1 MSTRRM
7 KSRLQATTND
17 RKDRVDVMMA
27 SIDSYRELLTTVGD
41 ALEECSIK
49 GCVHTGT
56 RENSVEVIADD
67 RTSLLIVLRREHVV
81 FAHGERLA
89 DQLQEWLH
97 VGWRGINPAHTD
109 EYLIFITL

>member
-1 MSTRRM
+1 MSTRRV
-7 KSRLQATTND
+7 KSRLQTPTND
-17 RKDRVDVMMA
+17 RKDRVDVMTA

-49 GCVHTGT
+49 GCVHVGT
-56 RENSVEVIADD
+56 QENPVEVRADD
-67 RTSLLIVLRREHVV
+67 RTSLLIILRKEHVV

-89 DQLQEWLH
+89 AQLQEWLH
-97 VGWRGINPAHTD
+97 VGWWGTNPADTD